1 MEVNMI
7 RTGVMMLALLL
18 PLSGYAADK
27 IRVLAEGEE
36 ASCEL
41 VSKQVC
47 STTSMNPEEEC
58 LARHKMQAA
67 DAGADALLIRG
78 LEDSRRN
85 KPSLTGM
92 KTVVTTKVSADY
104 YRCAAAAT
112 AAETVVKDS
121 EGWST
126 VEKRLLVLESL
137 KSKGLISDA
146 EYQLKRQDILKDL

>member
-1 MEVNMI
+1 MV
-7 RTGVMMLALLL
+7 RPGVMMLALLL

-27 IRVLAEGEE
+27 IRVLAEGDES
-36 ASCEL
+36 SCEL
-41 VSKQVC
+41 VSQQVC
-47 STTSMNPEEEC
+47 STTSMNPAEEC
-58 LARHKMQAA
+58 LAWHKKQAT

-78 LEDSRRN
+78 SEDSRRN

-104 YRCAAAAT
+104 YRCAAAVSVAET
-112 AAETVVKDS
+112 VAETVVKDS

-137 KSKGLISDA
+137 KSKGLISDT

>member
-1 MEVNMI
+1 MI
-7 RTGVMMLALLL
+7 RPGVMMLALLL

-27 IRVLAEGEE
+27 IRVLAVGDE

-41 VSKQVC
+41 VSQQVC
-47 STTSMNPEEEC
+47 STTSMNPAEEC
-58 LARHKMQAA
+58 LAWHKKQAA

-78 LEDSRRN
+78 SEDSRRN

-104 YRCAAAAT
+104 YRCAAAVSV
-112 AAETVVKDS
+112 AETVVKDS

-137 KSKGLISDA
+137 KSKGLISVE

>member
-1 MEVNMI
+1 MI
-7 RTGVMMLALLL
+7 RPGVMMLALLL

-27 IRVLAEGEE
+27 ARVLAEGDE

-41 VSKQVC
+41 VSQQVC
-47 STTSMNPEEEC
+47 STTSMNPAEEC
-58 LARHKMQAA
+58 LAWHKKQAA

-78 LEDSRRN
+78 SEDSRRN

-104 YRCAAAAT
+104 YRCAAAVSV
-112 AAETVVKDS
+112 AETVVKDS

-137 KSKGLISDA
+137 KSKGLISDT

>member
-1 MEVNMI
+1 MI
-7 RTGVMMLALLL
+7 RPGVMMLALLL

-27 IRVLAEGEE
+27 TRVLAEGDE

-41 VSKQVC
+41 VSQQVC
-47 STTSMNPEEEC
+47 STTSMNPAEEC
-58 LARHKMQAA
+58 LAWHKKQAA

-78 LEDSRRN
+78 SEDSRRN

-104 YRCAAAAT
+104 YRCTAAVSV
-112 AAETVVKDS
+112 AETVVKDS

-137 KSKGLISDA
+137 KSKGLISDT

>member
-1 MEVNMI
+1 MI
-7 RTGVMMLALLL
+7 RPGVMMLALLL

-41 VSKQVC
+41 VSQQLC
-47 STTSMNPEEEC
+47 STTSMNPAEEC
-58 LARHKMQAA
+58 LAWHKKQAA

-78 LEDSRRN
+78 SEDSRRN

-104 YRCAAAAT
+104 YRCAAAVSV
-112 AAETVVKDS
+112 AEIVVKDS

-137 KSKGLISDA
+137 KSKGLISDT

>member
-1 MEVNMI
+1 MI
-7 RTGVMMLALLL
+7 RPGVMMLALLL

-27 IRVLAEGEE
+27 ARVLAEGDE

-41 VSKQVC
+41 VSQQVC
-47 STTSMNPEEEC
+47 STTSMNPAEEC
-58 LARHKMQAA
+58 LAWHTKQAA

-78 LEDSRRN
+78 SEDSRRN

-104 YRCAAAAT
+104 YRCAAAVSV
-112 AAETVVKDS
+112 AETVVKDS

-137 KSKGLISDA
+137 KSKGLISDT

>member
-1 MEVNMI
+1 MI
-7 RTGVMMLALLL
+7 RPGVMMLALLL

-27 IRVLAEGEE
+27 IRVLAVGDE

-41 VSKQVC
+41 VSQQVC
-47 STTSMNPEEEC
+47 STTSMNPAEEC
-58 LARHKMQAA
+58 LAWHKKQAA

-78 LEDSRRN
+78 SEDSRRN

-104 YRCAAAAT
+104 YRCAAAVSV
-112 AAETVVKDS
+112 AETVVKDS

-137 KSKGLISDA
+137 KSKGLISDT

>member
-1 MEVNMI
+1 MI
-7 RTGVMMLALLL
+7 RPGVMMLALLL

-27 IRVLAEGEE
+27 IRVLAEGDE

-41 VSKQVC
+41 VSQQVC
-47 STTSMNPEEEC
+47 STTSMNPAEEC
-58 LARHKMQAA
+58 LAWHKKQAA

-78 LEDSRRN
+78 SEDSRRN

-104 YRCAAAAT
+104 FRCAAAVSV
-112 AAETVVKDS
+112 AETVVKDS

-137 KSKGLISDA
+137 KSKGLISDT

>member
-1 MEVNMI
+1 MI
-7 RTGVMMLALLL
+7 RPGVMMLALLL

-27 IRVLAEGEE
+27 IRVLAEGDE
-36 ASCEL
+36 ASCEM
-41 VSKQVC
+41 VSQQVC
-47 STTSMNPEEEC
+47 STTSMNPAEEC
-58 LARHKMQAA
+58 LAWHKKQAA

-78 LEDSRRN
+78 SEDSRRN

-104 YRCAAAAT
+104 YRCAAAVSV
-112 AAETVVKDS
+112 AETVVKDS

-137 KSKGLISDA
+137 KSKGLISDT

>member
-1 MEVNMI
+1 
-7 RTGVMMLALLL
+7 MMLALLL

-41 VSKQVC
+41 VSQQVC
-47 STTSMNPEEEC
+47 STTSMNPADKC
-58 LARHKMQAA
+58 LAWHTKQAA

-78 LEDSRRN
+78 SEDSRRN

-104 YRCAAAAT
+104 YRCAAAVSV
-112 AAETVVKDS
+112 AETVVKDS

-137 KSKGLISDA
+137 KSKGLISDT